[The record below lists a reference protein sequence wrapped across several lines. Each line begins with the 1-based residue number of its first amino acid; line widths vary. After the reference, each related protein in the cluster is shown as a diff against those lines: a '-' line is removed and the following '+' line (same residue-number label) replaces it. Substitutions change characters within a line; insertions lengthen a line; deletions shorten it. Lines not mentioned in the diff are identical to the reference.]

1 MEVENQNSE
10 MTGPTRYTSRRKFSV
25 NIVLTLGTR
34 LLMLASALAGSVIVA
49 RLLGA
54 EGVGSLAVISVTVA
68 LAVQLGCLGLPS
80 ANTYFISQ
88 DRRNLPSVWSNGLL
102 FGLIGGTV
110 IAAGIIVLT
119 RLRPTL
125 LGHISVSLITVAAF
139 SIPFQLITLLG
150 LNVFL
155 GTGQID
161 RFNLMDAVAQL
172 LLLLNAIVAL
182 ALLGIGLYGLV
193 SLNTAV
199 AVIVSVTILVMV
211 SRTVQRMG
219 KKVVKP
225 DAQMFRRT
233 IRYGIKSH
241 IAAIAAMLILRGDLL
256 IVDHFRGPKEAG
268 VYAVATQMGSLLLL
282 LPAIIATLLFPRVA
296 SEPDSQGGLTMKA
309 TRHTAFIMF
318 FACLA
323 AVPLSFALPL
333 VYGAAFR
340 DSTIQL
346 LILLPGIYLVGIE
359 SVMVQHFSG
368 LGFPVAIPTFWII
381 ALACNLTLNLIL
393 IPFFGGTGAAA
404 VSTFT
409 YALIFA
415 LVALY
420 FRLKTGNRLT
430 LALLLSRDEFRDLMV
445 PIRFGFFSR

>member
-1 MEVENQNSE
+1 MEVENQNSQ

-68 LAVQLGCLGLPS
+68 LAVQLGCFGLPS

-88 DRRNLPSVWSNGLL
+88 DQRNLPSVWSNGLL

-110 IAAGIIVLT
+110 IAAGIIVVT

-219 KKVVKP
+219 KKV
-225 DAQMFRRT
+225 
-233 IRYGIKSH
+233 
-241 IAAIAAMLILRGDLL
+241 
-256 IVDHFRGPKEAG
+256 
-268 VYAVATQMGSLLLL
+268 
-282 LPAIIATLLFPRVA
+282 
-296 SEPDSQGGLTMKA
+296 
-309 TRHTAFIMF
+309 
-318 FACLA
+318 
-323 AVPLSFALPL
+323 
-333 VYGAAFR
+333 
-340 DSTIQL
+340 
-346 LILLPGIYLVGIE
+346 
-359 SVMVQHFSG
+359 
-368 LGFPVAIPTFWII
+368 
-381 ALACNLTLNLIL
+381 
-393 IPFFGGTGAAA
+393 
-404 VSTFT
+404 
-409 YALIFA
+409 
-415 LVALY
+415 
-420 FRLKTGNRLT
+420 
-430 LALLLSRDEFRDLMV
+430 
-445 PIRFGFFSR
+445 